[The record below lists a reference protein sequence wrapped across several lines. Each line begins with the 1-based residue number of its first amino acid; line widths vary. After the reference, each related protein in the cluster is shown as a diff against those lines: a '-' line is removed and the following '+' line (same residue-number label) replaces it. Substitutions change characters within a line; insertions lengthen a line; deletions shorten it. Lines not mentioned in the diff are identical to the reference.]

1 MSVAKKKR
9 SLSPESE
16 SRKKQKALIEEDDLD
31 LLQAGKGVTAG
42 FVKCSLCNAKSQKRY
57 AFGRGFVAHLR
68 AIHPEADH
76 VQAVV
81 DSKASRTAPGFDRNG
96 KKAVNYVDNLP
107 PACKFAKAG
116 ALELLKTMDRDVV
129 VNERDKFG
137 ANALD
142 WAAGEGHLETVK
154 FLIPLFPISLY
165 QKEHV
170 KRRDGKSCLHWSV
183 RNGHIE
189 VTTHLLSTLYSVES
203 LHTVTT
209 GDGTTPLHVGC
220 YGGHLHMLQFL
231 HNTYQDTSGGLLF
244 SHKNNWGCTGEHF
257 ACMSKQCTPQLLQFF
272 VNTVHEKN
280 KSQAAQAFFLSLN
293 SEKMTPVHKWLLY
306 LQKAR
311 ECENT
316 LIFFDGL
323 LSHLPD
329 PSSIPEPPETVR
341 KFCMERIKKGKL
353 TEEQRRQALRLLDG
367 ISKDQEVGGKEGS

>member
-1 MSVAKKKR
+1 MSATKKR
-9 SLSPESE
+9 PLLPESE
-16 SRKKQKALIEEDDLD
+16 SRKKQKSLIEEDDLD

-42 FVKCSLCNAKSQKRY
+42 FVKCALCNAKSQKRY

-107 PACKFAKAG
+107 TACKFAKAG
-116 ALELLKTMDRDVV
+116 DLTSLRSLDREAV

-154 FLIPLFPISLY
+154 FLIPLFPLSSY
-165 QKEHV
+165 QKEPV

-189 VTTHLLSTLYSVES
+189 VTTHLLSTLYTVES
-203 LHTVTT
+203 LYTVTT

-220 YGGHLHMLQFL
+220 YGGHLHMLKHL
-231 HNTYQDTSGGLLF
+231 YDAYQDESGLLF
-244 SHKNNWGCTGEHF
+244 SHKNNWGCTSEHF
-257 ACMSKQCTPQLLQFF
+257 ACMSKQCTPLLLQFF
-272 VNTVHEKN
+272 VNMVHKKN
-280 KSQAAQAFFLSLN
+280 KPQAAHAFFMSLN

-311 ECENT
+311 ECEKT
-316 LIFFDGL
+316 LMFFDDL
-323 LSHLPD
+323 LSNLTD
-329 PSSIPEPPETVR
+329 SSSVPEPPETVR
-341 KFCMERIKKGKL
+341 KFCIERIKKSKL
-353 TEEQRRQALRLLDG
+353 DEEQQRQALRLLDG
-367 ISKDQEVGGKEGS
+367 IRRDEENIV